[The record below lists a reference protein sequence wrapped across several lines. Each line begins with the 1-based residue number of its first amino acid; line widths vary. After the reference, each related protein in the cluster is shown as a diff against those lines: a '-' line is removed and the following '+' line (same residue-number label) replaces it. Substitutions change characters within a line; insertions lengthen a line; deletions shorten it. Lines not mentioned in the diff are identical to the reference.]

1 VTDST
6 KRAFRTVYQAVLAA
20 VVVVPLLATALEG
33 TPLAAK
39 LAVALTVV
47 GLVSKIVNVLEDA
60 GLIPAWLKSND
71 LP

>member
-1 VTDST
+1 MTDST
-6 KRAFRTVYQAVLAA
+6 KRALRTVYQSILAA

-39 LAVALTVV
+39 LAVVLTVI
-47 GLVSKIVNVLEDA
+47 GLVSKVVNVLEDS
-60 GLIPAWLKSND
+60 GLIPSWLKNND